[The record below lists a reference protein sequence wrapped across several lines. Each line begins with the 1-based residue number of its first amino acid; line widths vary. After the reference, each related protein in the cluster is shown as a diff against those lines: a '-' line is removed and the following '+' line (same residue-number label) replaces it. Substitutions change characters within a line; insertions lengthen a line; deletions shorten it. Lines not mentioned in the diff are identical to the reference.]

1 MLVLYSDLRRRE
13 SPGRRIV
20 FRLGIACIVVVGVML
35 GVGGVTGSS
44 AQGPQQV
51 RLAATATSSDW
62 PDDTTPPVTVASG
75 ADGRWHAKAVTVR
88 LAATDEESGVASTS
102 YSLDGAP
109 WVQGTEVVVPAPRD
123 HSNDGEHTL
132 VYLSADNAGNQEADQ
147 QVTIKI
153 DTTPP
158 GFTWSG
164 VSPNVIHSVSSVSF
178 RFVIREASGPVR
190 IEWRATDQYGA
201 FAAARSGIEREPGAG
216 ELKVSPRYKNGNAF
230 LPGLYNV
237 RLKLVDAAGNVKIT
251 NSRSF
256 RNYAPAK
263 AKVWRRVSGAGKRV
277 ALTFDD
283 GGAGA
288 WRSMLDTL
296 RRYEAH
302 ATFFPLGPFAAASPD
317 LMRRTLAEG
326 HGVASHGWTH
336 TSMPSQSFGAVQSE
350 LLRSAAPW
358 WSAADATPVPYA
370 RPPYGAYNGSTVAA
384 FGSVGYSRVIMWDVD
399 PQDWSEPGASVIAS
413 RVLSRV
419 RPGSIVVMHLR
430 PQTAA
435 ALPAILSGLRARGY
449 KAVSLPELFR
459 AAGYR

>member
-1 MLVLYSDLRRRE
+1 MF
-13 SPGRRIV
+13 RIA
-20 FRLGIACIVVVGVML
+20 FACIAVTGVML
-35 GVGGVTGSS
+35 GVGGVAGTG
-44 AQGPQQV
+44 AQEPQKV
-51 RLAATATSSDW
+51 RLAATAQSSDW
-62 PDDTTPPVTVASG
+62 PNDITPPVTVASG

-102 YSLDGAP
+102 YSLDGAS
-109 WVQGTEVVVPAPRD
+109 WVQDTEVVVPAPRD

-132 VYLSADNAGNQEADQ
+132 VYLSADNAGNLEADQ
-147 QVTIKI
+147 QVTVKI

-178 RFVIREASGPVR
+178 RFVIKESSGPVR
-190 IEWRATDQYGA
+190 IEWRAADQYGA
-201 FAAARSGIEREPGAG
+201 FAAARSGIERAPGAR
-216 ELKVSPRYKNGNAF
+216 EVKVSPRYKNGHPF

-237 RLKLVDAAGNVKIT
+237 RFRLTDEAGNETIT
-251 NSRSF
+251 QPRAF
-256 RNYAPAK
+256 RDYAPAK
-263 AKVWRRVSGAGKRV
+263 AEVWRRVSSAGKRV

-296 RRYEAH
+296 RRYKSH

-326 HGVASHGWTH
+326 HGVGSHGWTH
-336 TSMPSQSFGAVQSE
+336 TLMPSQSSGAVQNE

-358 WSAADATPVPYA
+358 WNAADATPVPYG
-370 RPPYGAYNGSTVAA
+370 RPPYGAYNSRTVAA
-384 FGSVGYSRVIMWDVD
+384 FGGIGYSRVIMWDVD
-399 PQDWSEPGASVIAS
+399 PQDWREPGASVIAS
-413 RVLSRV
+413 RVLSHV

-435 ALPAILSGLRARGY
+435 ALPAILRGLRARGY

>member
-1 MLVLYSDLRRRE
+1 M
-13 SPGRRIV
+13 
-20 FRLGIACIVVVGVML
+20 FRLAIACIVVAGVVL
-35 GVGGVTGSS
+35 GVGGVTETS
-44 AQGPQQV
+44 AQDLQRAPI
-51 RLAATATSSDW
+51 AATAPNSDWPDDTTPQPMVASDSPW

-88 LAATDEESGVASTS
+88 LAATDEESGVATTS

-147 QVTIKI
+147 QVTVKI

-158 GFTWSG
+158 GFTWTG
-164 VSPNVIHSVSSVSF
+164 VTPSVIHSLTSVSF

-190 IEWRATDQYGA
+190 IGWRATDQYGE
-201 FAAARSGIEREPGAG
+201 FAAARGDIEREPGAR
-216 ELKVSPRYKNGNAF
+216 EVKVSPRYRNGHAF

-237 RLKLVDAAGNVKIT
+237 RLRLTDEAGNATVTKP
-251 NSRSF
+251 RVF
-256 RNYAPAK
+256 RDYAPAQ
-263 AKVWRRVSGAGKRV
+263 AQVWRRVSGAGKRV

-283 GGAGA
+283 GGASA

-296 RRYEAH
+296 RRYKAH
-302 ATFFPLGPFAAASPD
+302 ATFFPLGSFASASPD

-326 HGVASHGWTH
+326 HGVGSHGWTH
-336 TSMPSQSFGAVQSE
+336 AFMPSQSSSAVQNE

-358 WSAADATPVPYA
+358 WNAANASLAPYG
-370 RPPYGAYNGSTVAA
+370 RPPYGAYNSSTIAA
-384 FGSVGYSRVIMWDVD
+384 FGAVGFTRVIKWDVD
-399 PQDWSEPGASVIAS
+399 PQDWRQPGASVIAS
-413 RVLSRV
+413 RVLSHV
-419 RPGSIVVMHLR
+419 HPGSIVVMHLR

-435 ALPAILSGLRARGY
+435 ALPAILRGLRARGY

>member
-1 MLVLYSDLRRRE
+1 MLVLYLGRRRRE

-20 FRLGIACIVVVGVML
+20 FRLAIACIVVAGVVL
-35 GVGGVTGSS
+35 GVGGVTGTG
-44 AQGPQQV
+44 AQEPQQV
-51 RLAATATSSDW
+51 RLASTAADGLE
-62 PDDTTPPVTVASG
+62 PEDTTPPVTVASG
-75 ADGRWHAKAVTVR
+75 ADGRWHARAVTVR
-88 LAATDEESGVASTS
+88 FTATDEESGVASTS
-102 YSLDGAP
+102 YSLDGAA
-109 WVQGTEVVVPAPRD
+109 WAQGTEVVVAAPRN

-147 QVTIKI
+147 QVTVKI

-158 GFTWSG
+158 RFTWAG
-164 VSPNVIHSVSSVSF
+164 VSPGVIHSVGSVSF
-178 RFVIREASGPVR
+178 RFVIHESSGSVSLG
-190 IEWRATDQYGA
+190 WRATDQYGE
-201 FAAARSGIEREPGAG
+201 FAAARDGIERAPGAR
-216 ELKVSPRYKNGNAF
+216 EVKVSPRYKNGHAF

-237 RLKLVDAAGNVKIT
+237 RLRLIDEAGNETIT
-251 NSRSF
+251 RPRAF
-256 RNYAPAK
+256 RDYAPAK

-296 RRYEAH
+296 RRYKAH

-326 HGVASHGWTH
+326 HGVGSHGWTH
-336 TSMPSQSFGAVQSE
+336 TSMPSQSTGAVQSE

-358 WSAADATPVPYA
+358 WNAAGATPVPYG
-370 RPPYGAYNGSTVAA
+370 RPPYGAYNSSTVAA
-384 FGSVGYSRVIMWDVD
+384 FGAAGFARVIMWDVD
-399 PQDWSEPGASVIAS
+399 PKDWSQPGASVIAS
-413 RVLSRV
+413 RVLGHV

-435 ALPAILSGLRARGY
+435 ALPAILRGLHARGY